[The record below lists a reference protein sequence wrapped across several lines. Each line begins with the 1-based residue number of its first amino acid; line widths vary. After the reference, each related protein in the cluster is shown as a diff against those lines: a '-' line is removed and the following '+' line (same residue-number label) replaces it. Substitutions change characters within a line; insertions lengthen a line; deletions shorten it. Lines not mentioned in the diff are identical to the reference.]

1 VSDEQSVGA
10 GKVVS
15 IDYVLV
21 DPAGKELDRS
31 AEGKPLV
38 YLHGAH
44 NIVPGLEEA
53 LEGKLP
59 GDEIAVRVPPEKG
72 YGPKGNVK
80 PRRILRSKF
89 PENAKIEK
97 GARFLMPGP
106 EGRPFPIWVTKVQGR
121 EVHVTPEH
129 PLAGQTLCFTAT
141 VREVRDA
148 TDEEKAHGHA
158 HGPGGAHGHDHD
170 EHGTET
176 ETE

>member
-15 IDYVLV
+15 IDYVLR

-44 NIVPGLEEA
+44 NIVRGLEEA
-53 LEGKLP
+53 LEGKTV
-59 GDEIAVRVPPEKG
+59 GDAIEVKVAPEKG
-72 YGPKGNVK
+72 YGAKRNIK
-80 PRRILRSKF
+80 PQRNLRSKF
-89 PENAKIEK
+89 PEHATIER
-97 GARFLMPGP
+97 GARFMMPGP

-129 PLAGQTLCFTAT
+129 PLAGVTLCFTAT

-158 HGPGGAHGHDHD
+158 HAPGGHHGH
-170 EHGTET
+170 EHEAET
-176 ETE
+176 E

>member
-1 VSDEQSVGA
+1 LRVDEERTVSDEQKVGA

-15 IDYVLV
+15 IEYVLT

-31 AEGKPLV
+31 AEGKPLL

-44 NIVPGLEEA
+44 NIVQGLEEA
-53 LEGKLP
+53 LEGKSV
-59 GDEIAVRVPPEKG
+59 GDSVEVRVPPEKG
-72 YGPKGNVK
+72 YGPKRNVK
-80 PRRILRSKF
+80 PQRILRSKF
-89 PENAKIEK
+89 PEHATVEK

-121 EVHVTPEH
+121 EVHVSPEH

-148 TDEEKAHGHA
+148 TGEEKEHGHP
-158 HGPGGAHGHDHD
+158 HGPGGHGHED
-170 EHGTET
+170 E
-176 ETE
+176 